1 MGPLVRKNEWFVGV
15 LKPEKFRKIRVPGL
29 LKHRLSTVSPQN
41 LEKKKYNYTLDI
53 KLLRIFPQDY
63 IQNVWEKVG
72 KTPPFE
78 IVTEGPHILVEIAG
92 NLL

>member
-1 MGPLVRKNEWFVGV
+1 MICWSIEARKIPKNSGSRLIEASLVHGFTSE
-15 LKPEKFRKIRVPGL
+15 PEK
-29 LKHRLSTVSPQN
+29 
-41 LEKKKYNYTLDI
+41 EKYNYTLDI
-53 KLLRIFPQDY
+53 KLLIIFPQDY